1 MTPDDLG
8 RPLGDAPNDTGST
21 TGGRPAA
28 AAPAGYPEPVGRRA
42 LPGDRVLHRTRTETW
57 LFGVLGF
64 VIVLVALL
72 IFILQN
78 SQTVAIHYFTA
89 RGHLPLAVAMLFA
102 AIAGVLLVAI
112 PTGVRVLQLRRT
124 TRRRARDGA
133 VPGAAGSVIEGGG
146 DHRAGGPS
154 A

>member
-1 MTPDDLG
+1 MTHDDLS

-21 TGGRPAA
+21 TAGRPAA
-28 AAPAGYPEPVGRRA
+28 AEPAGYPEPVGRRTV
-42 LPGDRVLHRTRTETW
+42 PGDRIVHRTRTETW

-112 PTGVRVLQLRRT
+112 PAGARVLQVRRT
-124 TRRRARDGA
+124 TRRRARGGATPGTAEPAFEDGA
-133 VPGAAGSVIEGGG
+133 
-146 DHRAGGPS
+146 DHRVGRRGH
-154 A
+154 